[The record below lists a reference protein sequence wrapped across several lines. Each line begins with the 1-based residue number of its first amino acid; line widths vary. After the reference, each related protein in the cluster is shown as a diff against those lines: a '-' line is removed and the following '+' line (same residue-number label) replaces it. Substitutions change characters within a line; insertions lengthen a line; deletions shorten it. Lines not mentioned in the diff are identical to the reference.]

1 MVDPPRYPLA
11 PPYGSRP
18 IVVGLTV
25 LALAGLGAIA
35 WLAFEHGEPA
45 STPAVDAVTA
55 PGVATMKAAEPTP
68 SAVARAVERD
78 PTLVD
83 VCGLGW
89 VEPPA
94 DASVPDPAVFA
105 QVPGVQASAEAIL
118 ARLRDSDD
126 AFERA
131 LAFES
136 PALWASNEP
145 GDSAWVEPFAQQAV
159 TSDNPRLY
167 ALAFRFCTRV
177 PQQGTCALLSA
188 AQWARIDGG
197 NAAPWLFVLDEA
209 ARRDDRALA
218 DEALY
223 RIGSAAR
230 YDDSPLAAAAP
241 ILARAGSAP
250 SDLVAAQALAIGW
263 AGIAAALPAPLQR
276 LTGACAPAALVDTN
290 RRQLCD
296 AAAATL
302 GERSD
307 SALIASFGAAI
318 GRRVGWPLDR
328 LVAIRVATLALAELW
343 SSDPRVDPGRAASFS
358 CDGVRAMIDRLGEVG
373 RVGELQAA
381 RAWMDASG
389 KPYEAYAQVAREQ
402 EARRSALD
410 AEDALRRTAALAPGA
425 SAPVER

>member
-68 SAVARAVERD
+68 SAVTRAVERD

-131 LAFES
+131 LASGS
-136 PALWASNEP
+136 PALAASSDP
-145 GDSAWVEPFAQQAV
+145 GDSAWVETFAQQAV

-177 PQQGTCALLSA
+177 PQQGTCALA
-188 AQWARIDGG
+188 
-197 NAAPWLFVLDEA
+197 E
-209 ARRDDRALA
+209 RRAMGAHRWRQRGA
-218 DEALY
+218 
-223 RIGSAAR
+223 
-230 YDDSPLAAAAP
+230 
-241 ILARAGSAP
+241 
-250 SDLVAAQALAIGW
+250 VA
-263 AGIAAALPAPLQR
+263 
-276 LTGACAPAALVDTN
+276 
-290 RRQLCD
+290 
-296 AAAATL
+296 
-302 GERSD
+302 
-307 SALIASFGAAI
+307 
-318 GRRVGWPLDR
+318 
-328 LVAIRVATLALAELW
+328 
-343 SSDPRVDPGRAASFS
+343 
-358 CDGVRAMIDRLGEVG
+358 VRAR
-373 RVGELQAA
+373 
-381 RAWMDASG
+381 
-389 KPYEAYAQVAREQ
+389 
-402 EARRSALD
+402 
-410 AEDALRRTAALAPGA
+410 
-425 SAPVER
+425 